1 MRRSAQE
8 RQELMRAYEGS
19 GLSKAAFCRER
30 GILPATFYLWF
41 KRRPL
46 PAPRWA
52 EVQVDRPEAIP
63 VPPPH
68 GAPLEMVLP
77 CGVRKGVRDA
87 RWLPEVARFVRALED
102 RPC

>member
-8 RQELMRAYEGS
+8 RRELIQAYERS

-41 KRRPL
+41 KKQAL

-52 EVQVDRPEAIP
+52 EVQVDRPEAIQT
-63 VPPPH
+63 PPH
-68 GAPLEMVLP
+68 HGPPLELALP
-77 CGVRKGVRDA
+77 CGVRMGVRDA
-87 RWLPEVARFVRALED
+87 RWLPDVARLVRALES

>member
-41 KRRPL
+41 KKRPL
-46 PAPRWA
+46 PTPRWA
-52 EVQVDRPEAIP
+52 EVQVDQPEPIP
-63 VPPPH
+63 VAAGCGH
-68 GAPLEMVLP
+68 PLELALP
-77 CGVRKGVRDA
+77 CGISS
-87 RWLPEVARFVRALED
+87 
-102 RPC
+102 